1 MSPDPLSCRGV
12 SRLLAALA
20 LVTVSTTGWAA
31 TVTGTFVESRARM
44 ALAGVAV
51 GLGSS
56 LSALASVVTAEGI
69 GQFLQRNPGSYG
81 LFFVIAACIYP
92 VAMLLIQVLSPRLA
106 PHVMI
111 ST

>member
-1 MSPDPLSCRGV
+1 
-12 SRLLAALA
+12 
-20 LVTVSTTGWAA
+20 
-31 TVTGTFVESRARM
+31 
-44 ALAGVAV
+44 
-51 GLGSS
+51 
-56 LSALASVVTAEGI
+56 
-69 GQFLQRNPGSYG
+69 LQRNPGSYG